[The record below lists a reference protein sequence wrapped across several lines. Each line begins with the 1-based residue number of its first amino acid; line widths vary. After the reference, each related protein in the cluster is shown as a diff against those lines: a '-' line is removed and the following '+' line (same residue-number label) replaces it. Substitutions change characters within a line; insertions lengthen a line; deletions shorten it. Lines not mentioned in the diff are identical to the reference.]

1 MSHGLD
7 EAVLAAERRGIC
19 CIARARCIMFAS
31 MKRILLIS
39 LAVAGCGG
47 NDAKPTDAGQDG
59 AGPGGAM
66 TLTSSA
72 FLEGGIIPTNI
83 TCKGANTSP
92 MLSWTGAPSG
102 TKSFAV
108 VLTDLT
114 ISMAHWVIYDIP
126 SSVTALPAAIENTA
140 DPTNVPGA
148 HQIVS
153 IHAPTVGYYGP
164 CPPNPPAHTYQFAVY
179 SLDVATL
186 PGVSAQSTRPD
197 TVAAVQ
203 AHRLASATLTGMF
216 TPP

>member
-1 MSHGLD
+1 M
-7 EAVLAAERRGIC
+7 V
-19 CIARARCIMFAS
+19 AR
-31 MKRILLIS
+31 MKRILVIS

-47 NDAKPTDAGQDG
+47 NDAQPVDAASGQDG
-59 AGPGGAM
+59 TGPGGAM

-72 FLEGGIIPTNI
+72 FLEGGIIPSDI

-92 MLSWTGAPSG
+92 MLTWTGAPSG

-126 SSVTALPAAIENTA
+126 PSVTALPAAIENTA
-140 DPTNVPGA
+140 APSNVPGA

-164 CPPNPPAHTYQFAVY
+164 CPPNPPAHTYQFAVHA
-179 SLDVATL
+179 LDVAAL

-203 AHRLASATLTGMF
+203 AHDLATGTLTGTF
-216 TPP
+216 APP